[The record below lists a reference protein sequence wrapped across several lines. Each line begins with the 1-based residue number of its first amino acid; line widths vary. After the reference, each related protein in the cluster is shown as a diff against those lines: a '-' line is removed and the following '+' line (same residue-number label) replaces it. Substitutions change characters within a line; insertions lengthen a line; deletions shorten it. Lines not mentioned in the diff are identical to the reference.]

1 MFYRWNH
8 EKVKKEYTKKIC
20 IHRAWNRNKRNF
32 QKFPFFHQT
41 KPIIPHTI
49 VSDRIECRFSRKGNL
64 FIVPIKTR
72 HAQLF
77 LQLSRA
83 WKYFNVDIPR
93 ISSARSYRESYIKK
107 KKTGQKQDRRLPTL
121 YYSSLVNPTHCSK
134 KFQTVNAERI
144 EPQEKIKL
152 LDQIVLT

>member
-1 MFYRWNH
+1 M
-8 EKVKKEYTKKIC
+8 K
-20 IHRAWNRNKRNF
+20 
-32 QKFPFFHQT
+32 
-41 KPIIPHTI
+41 
-49 VSDRIECRFSRKGNL
+49 SRKKKLKKSTRKKSVFTEHGIVINETSKNSLSSTKLNLLFRTRLFLIESSVVSLEKGTL

-93 ISSARSYRESYIKK
+93 ISSARSYRESYIK